1 MIQYTMV
8 IADDEEIERK
18 ALRLLVQKEFPE
30 IEIVALVSNGTDL
43 VEQAQK
49 WRPDIAIVD
58 VNMPGINGIDAIDLL
73 CARGYI
79 PDTLSIQLMTSLSM
93 FSGPW
98 HSRSTPIFS
107 NRKSG
112 M

>member
-1 MIQYTMV
+1 MSQYTMI

-18 ALRLLVQKEFPE
+18 ALRLLIQKEFPE
-30 IEIVALVSNGTDL
+30 IEIVALVANGTDL
-43 VEQAQK
+43 VAQAQK

-73 CARGYI
+73 CARGVETRFI
-79 PDTLSIQLMTSLSM
+79 INTPTTSSSM
-93 FSGPW
+93 CSGRW
-98 HSRSTPIFS
+98 RSRSTPTS
-107 NRKSG
+107 SSRKSG